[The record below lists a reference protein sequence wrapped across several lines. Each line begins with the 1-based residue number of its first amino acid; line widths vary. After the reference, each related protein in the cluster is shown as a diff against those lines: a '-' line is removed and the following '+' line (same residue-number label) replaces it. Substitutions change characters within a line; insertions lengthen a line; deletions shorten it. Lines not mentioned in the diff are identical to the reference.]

1 MRTIYTRSVIDR
13 ATEDKL
19 WESGV
24 IVFDT
29 SALLNFYYMTPDFQ
43 RVMSDILHFLS
54 GRIWVPLQVIWEF
67 EKNRENTMRKPKTEK
82 YQDNDIQNNHL
93 VADIQGLIEQWEEQY
108 YHPYIAKDKLDSI
121 KTYLAIIKSE
131 VEKIKKLLAFE
142 YQARRKEIEDII
154 DDDKIVEAVR
164 SLSHGDAFTYSEIK
178 SIMNEGSIRYAN
190 QAAPGYA
197 DADGKKGV
205 HKYGDFIIWKEM
217 LRHAKQMH
225 RDLIFVTNDVKADW
239 LILEDKKKGDCDG
252 YYTKEEIGHP
262 KRELLAEF
270 EEETGQ
276 QIWFYKTSDFIGK
289 IEDLYKP
296 ESGGMEFYG
305 KLGLVRDALFRAE
318 RDRRIHD
325 DKSTESLLIRCDTCH
340 QLFEVYA
347 NELSYDWTAEVEDA
361 DRGMGEEWLHESY
374 ETCECPHCE
383 SQIDIKLQIWE
394 YPLGIMNLQN
404 IEVDGGTLEESI
416 DLSDY
421 KPFDDYEECERCG
434 QRAILNEYHLCPAC
448 EAEFEEFMNE
458 D

>member
-1 MRTIYTRSVIDR
+1 
-13 ATEDKL
+13 
-19 WESGV
+19 
-24 IVFDT
+24 
-29 SALLNFYYMTPDFQ
+29 
-43 RVMSDILHFLS
+43 
-54 GRIWVPLQVIWEF
+54 
-67 EKNRENTMRKPKTEK
+67 
-82 YQDNDIQNNHL
+82 
-93 VADIQGLIEQWEEQY
+93 
-108 YHPYIAKDKLDSI
+108 
-121 KTYLAIIKSE
+121 
-131 VEKIKKLLAFE
+131 
-142 YQARRKEIEDII
+142 
-154 DDDKIVEAVR
+154 
-164 SLSHGDAFTYSEIK
+164 
-178 SIMNEGSIRYAN
+178 
-190 QAAPGYA
+190 
-197 DADGKKGV
+197 
-205 HKYGDFIIWKEM
+205 M

-296 ESGGMEFYG
+296 ESGEMEFYG

-404 IEVDGGTLEESI
+404 IEVEGGTLEESI

-421 KPFDDYEECERCG
+421 KPFDDCEECERCG
-434 QRAILNEYHLCPAC
+434 ERAVLNEYGLCPAC